1 MSEIV
6 FYAVGAISLL
16 AGLGVVLSKNIVSS
30 ALFLLIALG
39 GVAGAF
45 VLLYAEF
52 LALVQILI
60 YGGAIVIVI
69 LFAIM
74 LTRTQDFRVSGEH
87 RQWPLAAVVS
97 TGLLILMIASF
108 TSDADLFN
116 SDSRSHVDLDTL
128 GTTLFSQWT
137 IPFEVAS
144 LVLLIALIG
153 AVVISR
159 SHEGDPQ

>member
-6 FYAVGAISLL
+6 FYAVAAISLL
-16 AGLGVVLSKNIVSS
+16 AAVGVVLSKNVVSS
-30 ALFLLIALG
+30 ALFLLVALA

-74 LTRTQDFRVSGEH
+74 LTRIQDFRISGEH
-87 RQWPLAAVVS
+87 RQWPLAAVIS
-97 TGLLILMIASF
+97 IGLLVLMITSF
-108 TSDADLFN
+108 ASDADLFN
-116 SDSRSHVDLDTL
+116 SSSRSHVDLDTL
-128 GTTLFSQWT
+128 GRVLFSEWT
-137 IPFEVAS
+137 IPFEIAS

-159 SHEGDPQ
+159 SAEGDRQ

>member
-6 FYAVGAISLL
+6 FYAVGTVSVL
-16 AGLGVVLSKNIVSS
+16 AGLGVVLSKNVVSS
-30 ALFLLIALG
+30 ALFLLVALG
-39 GVAGAF
+39 GVAAAF

-52 LALVQILI
+52 LALVQILV

-74 LTRTQDFRVSGEH
+74 LTRVKDFQIRGEH

-108 TSDADLFN
+108 TADADLFN
-116 SDSRSHVDLDTL
+116 SGSRSHIDVETL
-128 GTTLFSQWT
+128 GTVLFSEWT
-137 IPFEVAS
+137 IPFEAAS

-159 SHEGDPQ
+159 SAEGDRQ

>member
-74 LTRTQDFRVSGEH
+74 LTRTEDFRISGEH

-116 SDSRSHVDLDTL
+116 SGSRSHVDLDTL
-128 GTTLFSQWT
+128 GTVLFTEWT

-159 SHEGDPQ
+159 SAEGDRQ